1 MDLNWW
7 TLEDVWRKLQSEH
20 VGELADDAKEAIEK
34 CYGFLQ
40 ETIANADEGAIYGV
54 NTGLVTWRTPAWITI
69 RCKLCSAT
77 SWCLML
83 VEWER
88 MFPN

>member
-20 VGELADDAKEAIEK
+20 LGELADDAKEAIEK

-40 ETIANADEGAIYGV
+40 ETIGNADEGAIYGV
-54 NTGLVTWRTPAWITI
+54 NTGFGDLAHARVDNDFILSSSIARTIN
-69 RCKLCSAT
+69 LGT
-77 SWCLML
+77 SS
-83 VEWER
+83 
-88 MFPN
+88 PTPQA